1 MRRRRATPACL
12 RLTTTGLSSQVRQ
25 RLVLVCT
32 QGTPEL
38 VTQAGGCQHALDS
51 DRVYAMYPPE
61 ECSLRNAEP
70 LRRFRVCHALNGD
83 RAQKRSGNKLPLFRH
98 GVATHSGGMWRSC
111 ATFRHH
117 GVISFP
123 NEVRR
128 VRQRPSR
135 RFDWG
140 VDPCRSAANQP
151 KRRALPRWQLS
162 PSCRAPFGRPT
173 RSGRRGTSI
182 CLPVFRDERRT
193 RPPTDGR
200 PRCVVRLFPR
210 QRM

>member
-1 MRRRRATPACL
+1 
-12 RLTTTGLSSQVRQ
+12 
-25 RLVLVCT
+25 VLVNAERS
-32 QGTPEL
+32 PEF

-51 DRVYAMYPPE
+51 DRVYAMHPPE

-98 GVATHSGGMWRSC
+98 GVETHGGGMWRSC
-111 ATFRHH
+111 ATFLHH
-117 GVISFP
+117 GVTSFP
-123 NEVRR
+123 FGLRR
-128 VRQRPSR
+128 GRWRPSR
-135 RFDWG
+135 RLYWA
-140 VDPCRSAANQP
+140 VYLCRSAANRSKHRAP
-151 KRRALPRWQLS
+151 RRWRLSLGYLS
-162 PSCRAPFGRPT
+162 PFACPT
-173 RSGRRGTSI
+173 RSGRRRTWI